1 MKIILILGSLLIVLV
16 SSFLISYAEEAE
28 EYKIEVETVAENLT
42 IPWSIDF
49 APDGR
54 IFFTERIGNVR
65 IIENGMLIEEP
76 ALTLKV
82 ERREGGALGL
92 ALDPNFDENH
102 FVYIYYTKKTGF
114 LPKDLFSETFNRL
127 SRFTESNN
135 KLSDEKILID
145 KIPGSTTHDG
155 GRIRFGPDGNLY
167 ATTGE
172 IKIPELSQDINSL
185 GGKVLRINPD
195 GTIPNDNPFEDSPVY
210 SYGHRNPQGLDWD
223 KTTGKLVLS
232 EHGPSGEYGWQGRD
246 EINIVEPG
254 KNYGWP
260 HVSGDMNDPLF
271 VSPLYQTGQ
280 ELTWAP
286 SGASFYNSEKFSDWT
301 GKFFIA
307 TLFGKHLRM
316 LELDLEENKVLS
328 SQALLQEKFGRLR
341 DVVEGPDGNLYL
353 LTSNQDGR
361 GDPTPNDDRI
371 LKITSVTK
379 IMKILGNASLS
390 PLKQIQQG
398 ILPEDVLCKE
408 SFELLL
414 KSNSGMPACVAPK
427 TAEKLISRGWGTHT
441 D

>member
-1 MKIILILGSLLIVLV
+1 MLGSF
-16 SSFLISYAEEAE
+16 FLISYAEEVE
-28 EYKIEVETVAENLT
+28 EYEIEYEIEVETVAENLT

-65 IIENGMLIEEP
+65 IIENGELIEEP

-102 FVYIYYTKKTGF
+102 YVYLYYTKKTGF

-167 ATTGE
+167 VTTGE

-185 GGKVLRINPD
+185 GGKILRIHPD
-195 GTIPNDNPFEDSPVY
+195 GSIPDDNPFGDSLVY

-223 KTTGKLVLS
+223 KTTGKLVSS
-232 EHGPSGEYGWQGRD
+232 EHGPTGQD
-246 EINIVEPG
+246 EINVVESG

-260 HVSGDMNDPLF
+260 LVSGDMTNSSF
-271 VSPLYQTGQ
+271 VSPLYQTGP

-301 GKFFIA
+301 GKFFVA
-307 TLFGKHLRM
+307 TLAGKHLRM
-316 LELDLEENKVLS
+316 LELDLEENKLLS
-328 SQALLQEKFGRLR
+328 SQALLQGTFGRLR

-361 GDPTPNDDRI
+361 GAPTPNDDRI

-398 ILPEDVLCKE
+398 VLPEDVLCKE
-408 SFELLL
+408 GFELLL
-414 KSNSGMPACVAPK
+414 KSNSGMPACVTPK
-427 TAEKLISRGWGTHT
+427 TAEKLISRGWGIRI